1 LYKKEVRNITKQNKK
16 SLYEYWDGHDYYDDE
31 LIRGYLSYSH
41 THRFYPTMDH
51 KISVFYGFINSID
64 PNFIG
69 SIENLCITK
78 RFINSTKSKM
88 TEEDFLKS

>member
-1 LYKKEVRNITKQNKK
+1 MNIYIK
-16 SLYEYWDGHDYYDDE
+16 
-31 LIRGYLSYSH
+31 GYLSYSH

-69 SIENLCITK
+69 SIDNLCITK
-78 RFINSTKSKM
+78 RSINSKKREM
-88 TEEDFLKS
+88 IEEEFLEKLNL